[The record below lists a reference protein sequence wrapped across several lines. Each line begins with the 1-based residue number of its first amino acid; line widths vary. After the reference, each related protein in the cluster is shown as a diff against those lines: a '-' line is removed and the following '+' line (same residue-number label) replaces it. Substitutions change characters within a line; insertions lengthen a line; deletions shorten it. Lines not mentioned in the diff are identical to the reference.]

1 MVSMVPVA
9 PPAAG
14 GAHPYR
20 PTLHSCYLGF
30 VTQAIVNNLAPLLFV
45 LFRNSF
51 GLSYEQVGRL
61 VLLNFGTQI
70 AADLI
75 AMRYADRVGYR
86 FGVVLAHGFCAAG
99 LVALG
104 VFPFLFSAPYPGLAI
119 AVILYAI
126 GGGFIEVLM
135 SPIVDALPGE
145 EKASAM
151 SLLHSFYCWGQA
163 AVILLSTVAI
173 RLAGEQ
179 LWFVLPVL
187 WAILPLYNLLRFRK
201 VPMPSL
207 PDGKTTTPLRRL
219 SRSGLFRT
227 AVLLMLCAGASEL
240 TMTQWSS
247 LFAEQGL
254 GIPKI
259 VGDLLGPGLLA
270 VFMGIVRT
278 WYGLRG
284 AGVDLRRLLWVSG
297 FACVACYALAIFA
310 RSPVAA
316 LAGCAA
322 CGFTV
327 ALMWPGTL
335 SLSAARFPAGGTAL
349 FGALAVAGD
358 LGGSAGPWI
367 AGLVSDLASRP
378 GPLATLANVLFSDAG
393 SGALRI
399 GLLAASVFP
408 VVFFVGMFSLRI
420 KKNRPTDL
428 KDS

>member
-1 MVSMVPVA
+1 MVAAGNVA
-9 PPAAG
+9 PPARGA
-14 GAHPYR
+14 AHPYR

-45 LFRNSF
+45 LFRTSF
-51 GLSYEQVGRL
+51 DLSYEQVGRL

-86 FGVVLAHGFCAAG
+86 RGVVLAHGFCTAG
-99 LVALG
+99 LIALG
-104 VFPFLFSAPYPGLAI
+104 TLPLLFSRPYVGLAV
-119 AVILYAI
+119 AVVLYAV

-163 AVILLSTVAI
+163 TVILLSTLAI
-173 RLAGEQ
+173 RMAGGQ
-179 LWFVLPVL
+179 WWFLLPVL
-187 WAILPLYNLLRFRK
+187 WSALPLYNLLRFRR
-201 VPMPSL
+201 VPMPPL
-207 PDGKTTTPLRRL
+207 PDGKSTTPLRRL
-219 SRSGLFRT
+219 SQSGMFRT

-240 TMTQWSS
+240 TMAQWSS

-284 AGVDLRRLLWVSG
+284 AGVDLRRVLRWSG
-297 FACVACYALAIFA
+297 LACVVCYALAIFA

-335 SLSAARFPAGGTAL
+335 SLSAARFPAGGTVL

-358 LGGSAGPWI
+358 LGGSVGPWI
-367 AGLVSDLASRP
+367 AGAVSDLAGRP
-378 GPLATLANVLFSDAG
+378 GPLATLTRSLFTDTG

-399 GLLAASVFP
+399 GLLAASAFPIVFL
-408 VVFFVGMFSLRI
+408 VGMVSLR
-420 KKNRPTDL
+420 KKRNRTTDL